1 MESTSAICL
10 LMKWQRSA
18 LLIFAISASF
28 IYGGCT
34 GAGRNQPSIEGEV
47 NLTFRFVPANSG
59 LTGTNF
65 KEKLGVIRK
74 GLRKNAMIL
83 VAPSSVCASLKGASG
98 PMMLEGWATPV
109 FNVGDGLEMDMFV
122 RRAGEPRLVGS
133 RYFDAGRKFEDR
145 DWIPIAFPLDL
156 GQDDQLEIDVSA
168 GPQGDLSADWLAL
181 SSLRLVPRKT
191 AP

>member
-1 MESTSAICL
+1 M
-10 LMKWQRSA
+10 
-18 LLIFAISASF
+18 LIFAISASF
-28 IYGGCT
+28 IYGGCA
-34 GAGRNQPSIEGEV
+34 GAFKNPPAIKGEV
-47 NLTFRFVPANSG
+47 DLTKSFVPADPG
-59 LTGTNF
+59 LPAANF
-65 KEKLGVIRK
+65 KEELGVVRK
-74 GLRKNAMIL
+74 GMRKNAMVL
-83 VAPSSVCASLKGASG
+83 VAPASVRASLKGASG

-168 GPQGDLSADWLAL
+168 GPQGDLAADWLAL
-181 SSLRLVPRKT
+181 SSLRLAQRKT